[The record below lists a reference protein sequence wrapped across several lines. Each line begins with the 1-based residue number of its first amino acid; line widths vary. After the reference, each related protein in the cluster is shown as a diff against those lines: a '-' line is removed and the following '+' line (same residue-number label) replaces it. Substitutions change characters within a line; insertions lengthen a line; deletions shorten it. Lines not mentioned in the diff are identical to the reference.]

1 MLLLYLQHRYMWIIQ
16 MHVNH
21 DNEHGDDDLTV
32 KNTVL
37 LHGFSFG
44 WLGLSIRSWGSCW
57 ASVKFQTVC
66 MYFSTSLPATASS
79 SSQDTSLVYTP
90 HTTNTPQS
98 IYITHTYCIHTY
110 HIHIHT
116 TYTPD
121 THYIHIH
128 TTYYTHTTIYI
139 HHTHI
144 LYTYIHTTYTP
155 DTRHIDH
162 RHTHFTSKTQPC
174 WLQLRL
180 VHVYKTLWSEMET
193 PPK

>member
-90 HTTNTPQS
+90 HTMNTPQS
-98 IYITHTYCIHTY
+98 IYITH
-110 HIHIHT
+110 
-116 TYTPD
+116 
-121 THYIHIH
+121 
-128 TTYYTHTTIYI
+128 
-139 HHTHI
+139 I
-144 LYTYIHTTYTP
+144 LYTYIPHTHSYHIHTRYTLYTHTHHILHTHHNLYTSHTYTVYIYTYHIH
-155 DTRHIDH
+155 TRYTPH
-162 RHTHFTSKTQPC
+162 RPQTHTLHF
-174 WLQLRL
+174 
-180 VHVYKTLWSEMET
+180 
-193 PPK
+193 